1 MSQSEWADK
10 DYYGDLGVSSDASK
24 AEIRSAYR
32 KIARENHPDTNPDDE
47 QKLAKFKAA
56 ASAYDV
62 LGDEKKR
69 KEYDEFKAMLR
80 AGGGRFGGAGFPGGF
95 RRSSQSQDGFFSGGA
110 PGAGGF
116 GGAFEDGGLGDI
128 FGGLFNRGGAG
139 GHQARPSRGA
149 DGETSITLD
158 FREAAKG
165 TTIPL

>member
-80 AGGGRFGGAGFPGGF
+80 RGGRFEAPVFLAGFAARRKAKTASFRVGRPGLADLEEHLKTAVWVTSSAASLTAAVLAGTKLGRRGAPTSKPPLHSTF
-95 RRSSQSQDGFFSGGA
+95 EKLRKARRS
-110 PGAGGF
+110 
-116 GGAFEDGGLGDI
+116 
-128 FGGLFNRGGAG
+128 R
-139 GHQARPSRGA
+139 
-149 DGETSITLD
+149 
-158 FREAAKG
+158 
-165 TTIPL
+165 

>member
-24 AEIRSAYR
+24 AEIRRAYR

-95 RRSSQSQDGFFSGGA
+95 RRSSQSQDGFFSQGGPA
-110 PGAGGF
+110 GAGGVKTAVWVTSSAASSTAAVLV
-116 GGAFEDGGLGDI
+116 GTKLG
-128 FGGLFNRGGAG
+128 R
-139 GHQARPSRGA
+139 
-149 DGETSITLD
+149 
-158 FREAAKG
+158 REAPTSKP
-165 TTIPL
+165 PLRSTFEKLRKARRSR